1 MKTGFHAWGSRPT
14 ARARWAHLL
23 AERNFSD
30 AHVAG
35 KMMEAIRVCGREFCE
50 AFGVPRKKAAIKAAF
65 FLEQKRRKTFLM
77 R

>member
-1 MKTGFHAWGSRPT
+1 MQAFFVRRSRPT

-35 KMMEAIRVCGREFCE
+35 KMIEAIRVCGREFCE
-50 AFGVPRKKAAIKAAF
+50 AFNSVCNNIKSS
-65 FLEQKRRKTFLM
+65 LCIIVGNHILV
-77 R
+77 